1 MLHFGSRSGW
11 RDRIYRMGALLNRR
25 RDKDVKQTGE
35 VKDLIMRR
43 FEKWLNEVLAEEK
56 PLEGIDRQLFAEL
69 EEAESQAA
77 EPASNA
83 GEDRYATWSAIT
95 ALTQEVKLQGRSFK
109 ELSHRLEAITHLG
122 PTIDKLGE
130 ERKEAV
136 ADARGLTESLQALL
150 TAHKRDLKAEADSI
164 ARKNLVEILLDTR
177 DRLMIGLKSAR
188 DSQQALASC
197 SAPRGARKWFRRRN
211 PGMEQVLEIFAAL
224 RNGYRLGLERLN
236 ETLQQF
242 GIHEIPCMG
251 EPFDPTRM
259 TAVDIEETT
268 DALDGTVLDVY
279 RTGYATDADVIRT
292 AEVKVARA
300 GAPPARGGEQGK

>member
-1 MLHFGSRSGW
+1 MLHFSSQSGW
-11 RDRIYRMGALLNRR
+11 RDRIYRMGSLLNRR

-56 PLEGIDRQLFAEL
+56 PLEGIDRQLLAEL
-69 EEAESQAA
+69 EEAESPAA

-95 ALTQEVKLQGRSFK
+95 AITQEVKLQGRSFK
-109 ELSHRLEAITHLG
+109 ELSHRLEAIAHLG

-136 ADARGLTESLQALL
+136 ADARGLAESLQALM
-150 TAHKRDLKAEADSI
+150 TAHKRGLKAEVDSI
-164 ARKNLVEILLDTR
+164 ARKNFVEILLDIR

-188 DSQQALASC
+188 DSQQALESC
-197 SAPRGARKWFRRRN
+197 SAPRGARKWFQRKN
-211 PGMEQVLEIFAAL
+211 PDMEQALEIIAAL
-224 RNGYRLGLERLN
+224 KKGYRLGLERLD

-242 GIHEIPCMG
+242 GVHEIPCMG
-251 EPFDPTRM
+251 APFDPARM

-268 DALDGTVLDVY
+268 GALDGTVLDVY
-279 RTGYATDADVIRT
+279 RTGYAIDTELIRT
-292 AEVKVARA
+292 AEVKVARS
-300 GAPPARGGEQGK
+300 GAPPAMEGEEGK